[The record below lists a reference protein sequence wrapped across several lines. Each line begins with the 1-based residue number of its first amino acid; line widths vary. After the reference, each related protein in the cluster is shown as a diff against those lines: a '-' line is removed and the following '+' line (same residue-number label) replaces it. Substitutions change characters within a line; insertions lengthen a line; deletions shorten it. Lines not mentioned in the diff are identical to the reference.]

1 MLSKETNNRFYLP
14 GLAFL
19 SAFLL
24 WLGWPV
30 KPLAIFLFIGWV
42 PFLLLEKAISEKTAP
57 KRGRTFFK
65 HAYLL
70 LLLWNIFTTYWVSY
84 STLGGGIAAVVFNA
98 LFMMMPMMAFFWTKR
113 AAGRTIGYLSL
124 PIYWIAFEQ
133 FHLNWDLSWPWLTL
147 GNGFAS
153 LPSWVQ
159 WYEYT
164 GFLGG
169 SLWVWAVNLL
179 VFFALTSAKKGAGKW
194 LAPVLTFALPLV
206 ISFVIGSQYQ
216 EKGELAEVVVVQP
229 NFDPYKEKF
238 EGGEGYVPFEQQF
251 ARMLKLSEEQIT
263 PNTRF
268 VLWPETSISNGLNW
282 EEDFARSPVSYAL
295 RDFLNRHPGLELVS
309 GITSARLYPDSTQK
323 SGTARFHEQVGYYD
337 VFNAALHFKPSGQHE
352 FYHKSK
358 LVPGVEKTPYPGVFK
373 ALKMFSIDLG
383 GIAGNMGTQETR
395 SIFTHSQNP
404 KLVGAPVV
412 CYESIYGEYV
422 SEYVRN
428 GASAI
433 FIITNDAW
441 WSDSPGY
448 KQHLAYAS
456 LRAIETRR
464 DVARSANTGI
474 SGFINQKGEL
484 LQKSGWWVPAALR
497 SQIRFNQE
505 QTFYTRYGEFIGH
518 GTQWLA
524 LGLAVLAVVLGFTR
538 RGAKPGAA
546 VV

>member
-1 MLSKETNNRFYLP
+1 LLFRETNNRYNLP
-14 GLAFL
+14 LLALL
-19 SAFLL
+19 SALLL

-30 KPLAIFLFIGWV
+30 KPLAFFLFVGWV
-42 PFLLLEKAISEKTAP
+42 PFLLMEQIISSQNKP
-57 KRGRTFFK
+57 KKGRRFFR
-65 HAYLL
+65 HAYLT

-98 LFMMMPMMAFFWTKR
+98 LFMSVPMMAFYWTKR
-113 AAGRTIGYLSL
+113 AAGKAIGYLSL

-169 SLWVWAVNLL
+169 SVWIWVVNLL
-179 VFFALTSAKKGAGKW
+179 IFFALQSRRKSMARW
-194 LAPVLTFALPLV
+194 WAPAAAIVLPLLL
-206 ISFVIGSQYQ
+206 SFWIGSQYQ
-216 EKGELAEVVVVQP
+216 EKGEAAEVVVVQP
-229 NFDPYKEKF
+229 NVDPYREKF
-238 EGGEGYVPFEQQF
+238 EGGEGYIPFDQQL
-251 ARMLKLSEEQIT
+251 ARLIKLSEQQIT
-263 PNTRF
+263 PNTKF

-282 EEDFARSPVSYAL
+282 EENFQFSPVRL
-295 RDFLNRHPGLELVS
+295 VLQDFLARHPGIELVS
-309 GITSARLYPDSTQK
+309 GITSAIQYPDSTKK
-323 SGTARFHEQVGYYD
+323 SVTARQHPEVGYYD
-337 VFNAALHFKPSGQHE
+337 VFNAGLHLQQSGKFE

-358 LVPGVEKTPYPGVFK
+358 LVPGVEKLPYPGLFGFLGPM
-373 ALKMFSIDLG
+373 AIDLG
-383 GIAGNMGTQETR
+383 GSVGSYGMQEER
-395 SIFTHSQNP
+395 SVFRHAQHPNLS
-404 KLVGAPVV
+404 GAPVI

-428 GASAI
+428 GANAI

-448 KQHLAYAS
+448 KQHLAYAN

-464 DVARSANTGI
+464 SVARSANTGI
-474 SGFINQKGEL
+474 SGFINQKGQL
-484 LQKSGWWVPAALR
+484 VQKSGWWVPAALKGV
-497 SQIRFNQE
+497 IRFNQE
-505 QTFYTRYGEFIGH
+505 QTFYTRHGEFIGH

-524 LGLAVLAVVLGFTR
+524 LGFGLLAFVWGVTR
-538 RGAKPGAA
+538 RRPLR
-546 VV
+546 

>member
-1 MLSKETNNRFYLP
+1 MLFKEANNRFYLP
-14 GLAFL
+14 LMALL

-30 KPLAIFLFIGWV
+30 KPLAIVLFIGWV
-42 PFLLLEKAISEKTAP
+42 PFLYLEQAISAKAEP

-65 HAYLL
+65 YTYLL

-98 LFMMMPMMAFFWTKR
+98 LFMSVPMMAFFWTKR
-113 AAGRTIGYLSL
+113 AAGNTLGYLSL
-124 PIYWIAFEQ
+124 PVYWIAFEQ

-147 GNGFAS
+147 GNGFAA

-179 VFFALTSAKKGAGKW
+179 VFFALQAKAKAAVTRW
-194 LAPVLTFALPLV
+194 LAPALAFLLPLAL
-206 ISFVIGSQYQ
+206 SFFIYSRYQ
-216 EKGELAEVVVVQP
+216 EKGAAAEVVVVQP
-229 NFDPYKEKF
+229 NIDPYKEKF
-238 EGGEGYVPFEQQF
+238 EGGEGYIPFEQQF
-251 ARMLKLSEEQIT
+251 ARLLQLSEQQIT
-263 PNTRF
+263 PNTKF

-282 EEDFARSPVSYAL
+282 EKGFENTSVSYAL
-295 RDFLNRHPGLELVS
+295 REFLNRHPGLELVG
-309 GITSARLYPDSTQK
+309 GITTGDLYPDSTQR
-323 SGTARFHEQVGYYD
+323 SGTARFHPQVGYFD
-337 VFNAALHFKPSGQHE
+337 VYNTAMHFKPGGQHE

-358 LVPGVEKTPYPGVFK
+358 LVPGVERTPYPGFFK
-373 ALKMFSIDLG
+373 FLKAFAIDLG
-383 GIAGNMGTQETR
+383 GIAGNFGVQEER
-395 SIFTHSQNP
+395 SVFTHSQDT
-404 KLVGAPVV
+404 VWSGAPVV

-422 SEYVRN
+422 SEYIRN
-428 GASAI
+428 GANAI

-448 KQHLAYAS
+448 KQHLSYAS

-474 SGFINQKGEL
+474 SGFINQKGEIE
-484 LQKSGWWVPAALR
+484 QRSGWWEQAALR
-497 SQIRFNQE
+497 GQVRFNNE
-505 QTFYTRYGEFIGH
+505 LTFYTRHGEFIGH

-524 LGLAVLAVVLGFTR
+524 MGLVVLAVVLGFTR
-538 RGAKPGAA
+538 RRRT
-546 VV
+546 V